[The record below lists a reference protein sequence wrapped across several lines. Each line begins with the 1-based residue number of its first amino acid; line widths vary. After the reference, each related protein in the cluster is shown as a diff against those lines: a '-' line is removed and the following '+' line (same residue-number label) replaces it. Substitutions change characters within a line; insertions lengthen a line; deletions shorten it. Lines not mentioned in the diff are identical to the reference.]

1 MFEDI
6 AEGLRHAKV
15 MVAFVSDEYVTSQNC
30 TMEFRF
36 AADVMRIPTV
46 LAVVGTGNAWR
57 QSVVSVTT
65 VVCCRQAI
73 VCRQD

>member
-1 MFEDI
+1 
-6 AEGLRHAKV
+6 

-57 QSVVSVTT
+57 QSVVSVIAG
-65 VVCCRQAI
+65 CRQPI
-73 VCRQD
+73 VAARTKILRLQVDHFTRF